1 MALTTRR
8 KTPGTTGPAPAQRDR
23 PAAGPPDQPE
33 AGPLLAAL
41 DVVYAPGGQPVL
53 RGISLALQ
61 PGEVTVIIGP
71 NGAGKS
77 TLLSVLAGDA
87 VPDSGTVELA
97 GRPLRSWK
105 TGDAA
110 RRRAVMAQDTSVAF
124 PFPVQEVVQMGR
136 NPWRKTPREHEDG
149 IVVDQAMD
157 ITGIRELAGRSVTL
171 LSGGER
177 QRTALSRVLAQQGR
191 VLLLDE
197 PVSAMDIRHQE
208 QTLKTCRRLAAEGA
222 AVAVVLHDL
231 DAAAAY
237 ADRLVLLQDGRIRA
251 AGSVAEI
258 CRAEILSDV
267 YGTPLEVF
275 RLGESGRLRVAPVR

>member
-1 MALTTRR
+1 MALHAQQ
-8 KTPGTTGPAPAQRDR
+8 PAPLPTAE
-23 PAAGPPDQPE
+23 PS
-33 AGPLLAAL
+33 AGPLLEAR
-41 DVVYAPGGQPVL
+41 DVNYAPGGHPVL

-77 TLLSVLAGDA
+77 TLLSILAGDA
-87 VPDSGTVELA
+87 APGSGSVELA

-105 TGDAA
+105 VSDAA
-110 RRRAVMAQDTSVAF
+110 RQRAVMTQDTSISF

-136 NPWRKTPREHEDG
+136 NPWRKTPRELEDG
-149 IVVDQAMD
+149 AVVADAMD
-157 ITGIRELAGRSVTL
+157 ATGIGALAGRSVTL

-177 QRTALSRVLAQQGR
+177 QRTALSRVLAQQGS

-237 ADRLVLLQDGRIRA
+237 ADRLVLMHEGRIHA
-251 AGSVAEI
+251 AGTVEEI
-258 CRAEILSDV
+258 CRAETLSEV
-267 YGTPLEVF
+267 YGTPIEVF
-275 RLGESGRLRVAPVR
+275 RTGLSGRLRVAPVR